1 MSFSLSSALAAALV
15 VAAVAAPAVAQQRA
29 PAPQPFGA
37 QVYRTLSVEVP
48 PPGAARIVMPCEAGA
63 VARRN
68 FERRFG
74 QEPVFVTADEALQA
88 RDRGET
94 WSAPRCM
101 TDREHDRLSEM
112 LR

>member
-1 MSFSLSSALAAALV
+1 MSFSLSSALAAALA

-29 PAPQPFGA
+29 PAPQAFGA
-37 QVYRTLSVEVP
+37 QVYRTLSVEAP
-48 PPGAARIVMPCEAGA
+48 PPGAVRIVMPCESGA

-74 QEPVFVTADEALQA
+74 QTPVFVTAEEALQA

-101 TDREHDRLSEM
+101 TDREHARLSDI
-112 LR
+112 LN

>member
-1 MSFSLSSALAAALV
+1 MSFSLSSALAAALA

-29 PAPQPFGA
+29 PAPQQFGA
-37 QVYRTLSVEVP
+37 QVYRTLSVEAP
-48 PPGAARIVMPCEAGA
+48 PPGAVRIVMPCESGA

-74 QEPVFVTADEALQA
+74 EAPTFVTADQALQA

-94 WSAPRCM
+94 WSTPRCM
-101 TDREHDRLSEM
+101 TDREHARLSDL

>member
-1 MSFSLSSALAAALV
+1 MLFLRSSALAAAL
-15 VAAVAAPAVAQQRA
+15 AAASLAAPALAEQRT

-37 QVYRTLSVEVP
+37 QVYRTLSVEAP
-48 PPGAARIVMPCEAGA
+48 PPGAVRIVMPCETGA

-74 QEPVFVTADEALQA
+74 EAPIFVTADQALQA
-88 RDRGET
+88 RDRGEI
-94 WSAPRCM
+94 WSTPRCM
-101 TDREHDRLSEM
+101 TDREHARLSDM